1 MVHPFARP
9 ASPCCVFVLFLLSS
23 VVFVPAQAVAVDGNR
38 PPLRRLVLQ
47 DKLKAENRRLL
58 VENKRLETFLEREQ
72 HNRVTA
78 FAELPTKLPAPVVAP
93 GIDKTDKVLCETSM
107 LVDVEACKSEFDT
120 CVKDMVK
127 STFQK
132 LTARAIR
139 RAAEDSIRN
148 STNSTDGDDALL
160 KEKDEFLTPLKR
172 KEMFARENEAPR
184 NFMSLQANSK
194 IPPPR

>member
-93 GIDKTDKVLCETSM
+93 GIDKTDKVRRKAVASASCRSWDPRAKRQIPSFSLRSVASGSIM
-107 LVDVEACKSEFDT
+107 
-120 CVKDMVK
+120 
-127 STFQK
+127 
-132 LTARAIR
+132 TAGVA
-139 RAAEDSIRN
+139 
-148 STNSTDGDDALL
+148 
-160 KEKDEFLTPLKR
+160 
-172 KEMFARENEAPR
+172 
-184 NFMSLQANSK
+184 
-194 IPPPR
+194 